1 MAERETTAFSAR
13 KVATACSEVV
23 GRDEIEGG
31 EGGDKIC
38 GGAGRDD
45 IEGDEGNDRLYG
57 GGGFD
62 EIEGGE
68 GRDRLYAGRGGA
80 ELSGGADD
88 DSLFGYAG
96 ADDVFKFDL
105 IPFGH
110 DRIVGFENGRDR
122 IEIAEYLEVE
132 GFGDIEVSQRGSAT
146 RLSFAEG
153 SVDLAGFDAKLIDAS
168 DFHFL

>member
-1 MAERETTAFSAR
+1 MAKA
-13 KVATACSEVV
+13 AT
-23 GRDEIEGG
+23 R
-31 EGGDKIC
+31 IC

-45 IEGDEGNDRLYG
+45 IEGDEGNDWLYG

-68 GRDRLYAGRGGA
+68 GRDRLFAGRGGA

-96 ADDVFKFDL
+96 AADVFKFDL

-110 DRIVGFENGRDR
+110 DRIVGFEDGRDR

-153 SVDLAGFDAKLIDAS
+153 SVDLAGFDAKLIDGS
-168 DFHFL
+168 DFDFL